1 MGRTIPSFR
10 IAAVLEEKTWKS
22 FRKCLNKKDKKAFD
36 NMFSTAMLYNSA
48 SSYAAI
54 PIRIHP
60 IMMSIV
66 FHHYQILQERLN
78 SKVLFLIEEDN
89 NNNNINNNKNSII
102 LQKELEKW
110 KTYSDILR
118 QPNRDL
124 FNQMLQSSS
133 YKYSNAIDAKGENY
147 VTESLIMSLLLEQYN
162 KLSVKFVLVAME
174 RCYNI

>member
-10 IAAVLEEKTWKS
+10 IAAVLEEKTWKQY
-22 FRKCLNKKDKKAFD
+22 RKYLDTNDRKVFD
-36 NMFSTAMLYNSA
+36 NLFSVATLYNSA

-66 FHHYQILQERLN
+66 FHHYKILKEHLE
-78 SKVLFLIEEDN
+78 SKKNMLLFTDEKDN
-89 NNNNINNNKNSII
+89 NNDININQNNSSSII
-102 LQKELEKW
+102 LQKELDKW

-124 FNQMLQSSS
+124 FNEMIQSV
-133 YKYSNAIDAKGENY
+133 YKYSCAIEAKGKNY
-147 VTESLIMSLLLEQYN
+147 ATESLLMSLLLDQHK
-162 KLSVKFVLVAME
+162 KLLSKL
-174 RCYNI
+174 